1 MKFSELYPLK
11 RIIRMFWLKLLPVLP
26 MRGTLRFRLMR
37 FAGVDVTL
45 GGGWGGGFIGHG
57 TKLDSLYPED
67 IHLEKC
73 VRINMD
79 CVIMTHHLRPNN
91 FCNGDKDWFRRG
103 GVTIKHHSF
112 IGART
117 IICISVTIGPNSIV
131 GAGSVVTKD
140 IPEGEVWGGNP
151 CVFIRKRNL
160 DELPK
165 E

>member
-11 RIIRMFWLKLLPVLP
+11 RMYRMFWIKLLPVLP
-26 MRGTLRFRLMR
+26 MRGTLRFKLMR
-37 FAGVDVTL
+37 LAGVDVTL
-45 GGGWGGGFIGHG
+45 GGELGGGFIGHG

-79 CVIMTHHLRPNN
+79 CVIMTHHLRSNN
-91 FCNGDKDWFRRG
+91 FFRGNEPWFRRG
-103 GVTIKHHSF
+103 PVTIKHHSF

-117 IICISVTIGPNSIV
+117 IICNSVTIGPNSIV

-140 IPEGEVWGGNP
+140 IPVGEIWGGNP
-151 CVFIRKRNL
+151 CVFIKKRNL
-160 DELPK
+160 EELPT